1 MNVNQPW
8 KKSKLSINSW
18 KKLWTAITLA
28 WVLLWVTSKW
38 VQSQNLQNLDSTQ
51 HQKDMFIPYTN
62 KVTTSNT
69 IYMDNGDNWNKEYD
83 LLDITTPPDTIV
95 PPPDT
100 IPNTSNVSTTSW
112 FNAFEASITHQW
124 NARLRDYANFWLD
137 FKLWKKQRLQLWYSG
152 MNEFTQNL
160 EWYFG
165 RHVPNIWISGIPK
178 FKAIGV
184 VKTTADGIL
193 DAKYG
198 LRYIVSDQAWVDYWR
213 VDVAWNS
220 TWASATFFLGKN
232 IGNKWTNVEVLTDL
246 QFNGKD
252 KKVLAPFTEFQVNQ
266 TIAKWFNV
274 FTRWEV
280 IWANYK
286 GGTYLLWVSKLF

>member
-1 MNVNQPW
+1 M
-8 KKSKLSINSW
+8 SIEKMPSSYEDEKQIVEDLNDLKNKIENPDDPPAS
-18 KKLWTAITLA
+18 
-28 WVLLWVTSKW
+28 S
-38 VQSQNLQNLDSTQ
+38 DSTTVI
-51 HQKDMFIPYTN
+51 KPISL
-62 KVTTSNT
+62 TT
-69 IYMDNGDNWNKEYD
+69 
-83 LLDITTPPDTIV
+83 
-95 PPPDT
+95 
-100 IPNTSNVSTTSW
+100 W
-112 FNAFEASITHQW
+112 FNALETSVDHTW
-124 NARLRDYANFWLD
+124 NARIRNYANVWLD
-137 FKLWKKQRLQLWYSG
+137 VKLWENEALQLWYSG

-286 GGTYLLWVSKLF
+286 GGTYLLWVSKSF